1 MDQADCIVVGA
12 GVIGLSIA
20 RELALRGRDVVIVEA
35 AAVIGSETSS
45 RNNEVIHAGFLYPS
59 GSLKASLC
67 RRGADALYRYC
78 RQRQIPHRQIGKL
91 VISTSDTDTEV
102 LRRFAADAPRHGV
115 EELRFMDGM
124 EARKLEPQLHC
135 RAAIFSP
142 FTGVVDTHA
151 LMLALLADAEQ
162 TGAMIA
168 YDTCITA
175 VKVDREKIVALTNAG
190 GREYA
195 ISCRTLVN
203 AAGLGAAQIARS
215 CHGNPVPE
223 IDLAKG
229 NFFALCG
236 RLPFQHLVVPVG
248 ETLAMGGAF
257 TIDSAG
263 QGKFGPDLEWV
274 DHIDYC
280 VDEGRRSRFAVVLHL
295 QPRRGRCIRPP
306 CLCGRRNCST
316 GGDVWTGRQLSDY
329 PLKSSTAASGLSD
342 VRPWGNE
349 TAARLRRRR
358 WGSDCLLRG
367 CGKGRYIRVRRAGC
381 L

>member
-1 MDQADCIVVGA
+1 VDHVDSIVVGA

-20 RELALRGRDVVIVEA
+20 RELALRGRDVVIAEA
-35 AAVIGSETSS
+35 ARVIGSETSS

-59 GSLKASLC
+59 GSLKARLC
-67 RRGADALYRYC
+67 RRGAHALYRYC
-78 RQRQIPHRQIGKL
+78 GQRQIRHRQIGKL

-115 EELRFMDGM
+115 DELRFMDGV
-124 EARKLEPQLHC
+124 EVRKREPQLHC

-162 TGAMIA
+162 AGAMIA
-168 YDTCITA
+168 YDTRITA
-175 VKVDREKIVALTNAG
+175 VKVDRENIVALTNAG

-203 AAGLGAAQIARS
+203 AAGLGAAPIARS
-215 CHGNPVPE
+215 CHGDLVPA

-236 RLPFQHLVVPVG
+236 PLPFQQLVVPIG

-263 QGKFGPDLEWV
+263 QGKFGPDLEYV
-274 DHIDYC
+274 DHIDYG
-280 VDEGRRSRFAVVLHL
+280 VDEGRRSRFAAAI
-295 QPRRGRCIRPP
+295 RRYYPDIKEELLRPDFAGIRP
-306 CLCGRRNCST
+306 
-316 GGDVWTGRQLSDY
+316 
-329 PLKSSTAASGLSD
+329 
-342 VRPWGNE
+342 
-349 TAARLRRRR
+349 RLRTK
-358 WGSDCLLRG
+358 GGAPSDWCILGAAEHGVTGLFHLLGFETPGVTACLAIGEHVADQAIPSRSEHAVLQHH
-367 CGKGRYIRVRRAGC
+367 
-381 L
+381 